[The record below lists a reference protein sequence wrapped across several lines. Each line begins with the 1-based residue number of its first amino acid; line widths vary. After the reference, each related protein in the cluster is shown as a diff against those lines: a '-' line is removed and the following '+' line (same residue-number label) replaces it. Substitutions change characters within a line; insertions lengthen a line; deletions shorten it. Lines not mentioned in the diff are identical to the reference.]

1 MENELPLFD
10 MTNIKIIVYIIVALE
25 TDSKDKLLE
34 FKKASIKDNNGS
46 MLIAFSNE
54 LTKQVKEGK
63 CFGTI
68 EVRVTIHM
76 TQSWRLKMILYS

>member
-10 MTNIKIIVYIIVALE
+10 MANIKIIVYIIVALE
-25 TDSKDKLLE
+25 TDSKDKLVE

-46 MLIAFSNE
+46 MLIAFYNE
-54 LTKQVKEGK
+54 LTKQLKEGK
-63 CFGTI
+63 CFGT
-68 EVRVTIHM
+68 TIHM

>member
-1 MENELPLFD
+1 MA
-10 MTNIKIIVYIIVALE
+10 NIKIIVYIIVALE

-46 MLIAFSNE
+46 MLIAFYNE

-68 EVRVTIHM
+68 EVRVTINM

>member
-10 MTNIKIIVYIIVALE
+10 MANIKIIVYIIVALE

-46 MLIAFSNE
+46 MLIAFYNE

-68 EVRVTIHM
+68 EVRVTINM

>member
-10 MTNIKIIVYIIVALE
+10 MANIKIIVYIIVALE

-46 MLIAFSNE
+46 MLIAFYNE
-54 LTKQVKEGK
+54 LTKQLKKGK

-68 EVRVTIHM
+68 EVRATIHM